1 MFTDYILSIAPET
14 VQVKVTPMHGGQGY
28 VCPISLAAYQA
39 AEKGFEIAFGK
50 IAVRNIAALENAIY
64 KSASGKIA
72 GCKAAS
78 VEQAVSETDG

>member
-50 IAVRNIAALENAIY
+50 KAVGSTPWRQHSY
-64 KSASGKIA
+64 HFYF
-72 GCKAAS
+72 
-78 VEQAVSETDG
+78 